1 MGFVEMRKVSEHE
14 LDTCDSCN
22 QQGLIS
28 SGHIV
33 RNNENE
39 PIIFFCFNCKQ
50 DLLKGVKK

>member
-22 QQGLIS
+22 QQGLIT
-28 SGHIV
+28 SGHVI